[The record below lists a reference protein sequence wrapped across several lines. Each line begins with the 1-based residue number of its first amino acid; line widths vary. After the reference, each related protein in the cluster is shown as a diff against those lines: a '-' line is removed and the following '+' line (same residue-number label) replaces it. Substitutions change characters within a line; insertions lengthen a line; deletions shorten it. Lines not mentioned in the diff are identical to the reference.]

1 MIHRQYIKPKY
12 LFADI
17 IDISA
22 PIIPSLGMMGNLKL
36 DTNINDIRDWVF
48 SAYDSTFPFRK
59 LLQAKLLMGLQVDYI
74 YRNGIL
80 TFSVDICTGNI
91 NMITCKQGYLGKFDE
106 NIYMG
111 NTWYNIPNRLE
122 IFDTYNG
129 YSLKSS
135 LPELQGLSILV
146 PEHLADGYD
155 DLGELPDF
163 VIEEIGI
170 FSRYVDGM
178 DLYSRFYTKPPSE
191 SDMI

>member
-1 MIHRQYIKPKY
+1 MIHRQYVNPRY

-36 DTNINDIRDWVF
+36 DTHINDIRDWLL
-48 SAYDSTFPFRK
+48 SAYDSTFSSRK
-59 LLQAKLLMGLQVDYI
+59 LLQAQLLLGLQVDYT

-80 TFSVDICTGNI
+80 TFSVDICTGYI
-91 NMITCKQGYLGKFDE
+91 NAITCRRGYLGKFNDD
-106 NIYMG
+106 IYIG
-111 NTWYNIPNRLE
+111 NSWYNIPNRLE
-122 IFDTYNG
+122 VFDAYNG

-163 VIEEIGI
+163 IIEEIGI
-170 FSRYVDGM
+170 FSRYIDGI
-178 DLYSRFYTKPPSE
+178 DLYKLYYTKPPIE
-191 SDMI
+191 